1 MPRVP
6 DKIPIWTRVEI
17 SLTQTK
23 SNMHTHA
30 HINHHQSRPFFVWVL
45 SFSVVLVADSGEKR
59 RDPNPLTTT
68 MSGGGGG
75 FRWEMRP
82 GGMLVQMRSADPEA
96 ASSPHVRVRVTCGSS
111 RYEFSVAPNATTFGD
126 LKKFLATET
135 GLQPAEQRLLYK
147 GKERMNGEF
156 LDACGVKDRSK
167 LVLTEDPS
175 SLERR
180 YIAMRKNARIQSAH
194 RAILCVSMELDMLAD
209 QVSAIEKSISSR
221 NKMPEIQ
228 ITTLIELLMRQAVK
242 LDCITTEG
250 DTSLQKNVQAK
261 RVQNY
266 VETLDV
272 LKIRNSRLQHSVV
285 TINWEI
291 FN

>member
-1 MPRVP
+1 M
-6 DKIPIWTRVEI
+6 
-17 SLTQTK
+17 
-23 SNMHTHA
+23 
-30 HINHHQSRPFFVWVL
+30 
-45 SFSVVLVADSGEKR
+45 
-59 RDPNPLTTT
+59 TT
-68 MSGGGGG
+68 MSDGRGGG

-82 GGMLVQMRSADPEA
+82 GGLLVQMRNADPEA
-96 ASSPHVRVRVTCGSS
+96 TSSPHVRVRVTCGSS
-111 RYEFSVAPNATTFGD
+111 RYELSVAPHATTFGD
-126 LKKFLATET
+126 LKKLLATET

-147 GKERMNGEF
+147 GKERTNSEF

-194 RAILCVSMELDMLAD
+194 RAIFTVSMELDKLAD
-209 QVSAIEKSISSR
+209 PVSAIDKSISSGI
-221 NKMPEIQ
+221 KMPEIQ

-242 LDCITTEG
+242 LDCIATEG

-272 LKIRNSRLQHSVV
+272 LKIRNSRLQSFVV
-285 TINWEI
+285 TSNWEI